1 MAEKSRSLSWAAV
14 CICRVASPDS
24 PFYTQTYMSSRTYT
38 EDEVQDLTDRVF
50 LLKERLEAGK
60 IRFASQELADGFRHS
75 YEAIRLRTDGKVDP
89 ASLDGRIRAM
99 TLAIIAMK
107 QRDDAKK
114 SVSLARVQEEYFSF
128 LFREFGWLYDQMM
141 KAEATPAA
149 AAEITSRH
157 DDIMQNLAEALPE
170 MVDVVREFW
179 SSVGDA
185 AGYHIQDSQQ
195 LKAVFAGD
203 IFPAHWENAVSTAG
217 LYVDT
222 IILPCPIT
230 RLGAMLKAA
239 PSGQLIKLVIKHV
252 LTAMTYRDIALA
264 DVDPPVAMIV
274 PNPDDADDDD
284 RKELIARATPAMCA
298 HARYLFDRTFA
309 SIEELHEFCVHLKTI
324 EQVVKAV
331 KRADRLIFDTDW
343 GNDPREQLAR
353 SMKEN
358 AHLPG
363 MDESNAG
370 YHLFASSISR
380 MPQALGAQQAAHH
393 FHGSPLINAETSW
406 LHYTW
411 LLEYQG
417 GHRDDDL
424 TGRHSMHVVRALV
437 AEAYNNLEWLGNVP
451 PETVLEIRRRG
462 LADDLRELLGQGVS
476 NLIGINPDNYFRTA
490 DQVVENLDTAFRK
503 HQEALREARSKK
515 LKLYGIDVGAC
526 TATGAV
532 AVAAA
537 LTGNVTLGAIS
548 GILGVAGLPNLREIK
563 TKFKQI
569 AAEDKARRE
578 SPTGLLFRHVNRH

>member
-1 MAEKSRSLSWAAV
+1 
-14 CICRVASPDS
+14 
-24 PFYTQTYMSSRTYT
+24 MSSRTYT

-50 LLKERLEAGK
+50 LLNEQLEAGK
-60 IRFASQELADGFRHS
+60 IWFASQELADGFRS
-75 YEAIRLRTDGKVDP
+75 SCEAIRLRPDGKVDP
-89 ASLDGRIRAM
+89 TSLDGRVRAM
-99 TLAIIAMK
+99 TLGIIAMK
-107 QRDDAKK
+107 QRDEAKR
-114 SVSLARVQEEYFSF
+114 SISLARVQEEYFGY
-128 LFREFGWLYDQMM
+128 LFREFGWLYDQMK

-157 DDIMQNLAEALPE
+157 DEMMPKLAKSLPE

-185 AGYHIQDSQQ
+185 AGYHLQDSQQ
-195 LKAVFAGD
+195 LKAIFAGD
-203 IFPAHWENAVSTAG
+203 IFPAYRENAVSTAG

-239 PSGQLIKLVIKHV
+239 PSAQLIKLVIKHV

-264 DVDPPVAMIV
+264 DVDPPIAMII

-284 RKELIARATPAMCA
+284 RKGLIVQATPAICA
-298 HARYLFDRTFA
+298 HARYLFNRTFE
-309 SIEELHEFCVHLKTI
+309 SIEELNEFSVHLKTI
-324 EQVVKAV
+324 EQVAKAL
-331 KRADRLIFDTDW
+331 KRPDRLIFDTDW
-343 GNDPREQLAR
+343 GNDPREQIAR
-353 SMKEN
+353 SLKEN

-363 MDESNAG
+363 MAAPNAG
-370 YHLFASSISR
+370 YHLFASSIGR
-380 MPQALGAQQAAHH
+380 MLQALGAQQAARH
-393 FHGSPLINAETSW
+393 FRGSPFINAETSW

-417 GHRDDDL
+417 GRRDDDL
-424 TGRHSMHVVRALV
+424 TDRHSMHVVRALV
-437 AEAYNNLEWLGNVP
+437 AESHNNLEWLGNVP
-451 PETVLEIRRRG
+451 PETVLEIRKRG

-490 DQVVENLDTAFRK
+490 DQVVENLDAAFRK
-503 HQEALREARSKK
+503 HQEALREAKSKK
-515 LKLYGIDVGAC
+515 LKLYGIDVSAC

-537 LTGNVTLGAIS
+537 LTDNSALGAIA
-548 GILGVAGLPNLREIK
+548 GVLGVVGLPNLREIK

-569 AAEDKARRE
+569 AAEDKAHRE
-578 SPTGLLFRHVNRH
+578 SPTGLLFKHVKRH

>member
-1 MAEKSRSLSWAAV
+1 
-14 CICRVASPDS
+14 
-24 PFYTQTYMSSRTYT
+24 MSSRTYT

-50 LLKERLEAGK
+50 LLKEQLEAGK
-60 IRFASQELADGFRHS
+60 MRFVSQELADGFRRS
-75 YEAIRLRTDGKVDP
+75 YEAIRLRPDGKVDP
-89 ASLDGRIRAM
+89 TSLDGRIRAM

-114 SVSLARVQEEYFSF
+114 SLSLARVQEEYFEF
-128 LFREFGWLYDQMM
+128 LFREFGWLYDQMK
-141 KAEATPAA
+141 KAEATPMA

-157 DDIMQNLAEALPE
+157 DDMMQNLAEALPE

-179 SSVGDA
+179 SSVGEV
-185 AGYHIQDSQQ
+185 AGYHLQDSQQ

-264 DVDPPVAMIV
+264 DVDPPIAMIV

-284 RKELIARATPAMCA
+284 REGLIVRATPAICA
-298 HARYLFDRTFA
+298 HARYLFDRNFE
-309 SIEELHEFCVHLKTI
+309 SIEEIREFCVRLKTI
-324 EQVVKAV
+324 EQVLKAL
-331 KRADRLIFDTDW
+331 KRPDRLIFDTKW
-343 GNDPREQLAR
+343 GKDPLKQLVM
-353 SMKEN
+353 SLKEN
-358 AHLPG
+358 THFPG
-363 MDESNAG
+363 MDGEHAG
-370 YHLFASSISR
+370 YLVFASSIGR
-380 MPQALGAQQAAHH
+380 MPQAFGAQQAAQH
-393 FHGSPLINAETSW
+393 FRGSPFINAETSW

-417 GHRDDDL
+417 GRRDDDL
-424 TGRHSMHVVRALV
+424 TTRHSMHVVRALV
-437 AEAYNNLEWLGNVP
+437 AEAHDNLEWLGNVP
-451 PETVLEIRRRG
+451 PETVLEIRKRG
-462 LADDLRELLGQGVS
+462 LADDLRQLLGHGVS
-476 NLIGINPDNYFRTA
+476 NLIGIDPDNYFRSA
-490 DQVVENLDTAFRK
+490 DQVVDNLDTAFRE
-503 HQEALREARSKK
+503 HQKALREARNKK

-548 GILGVAGLPNLREIK
+548 GVLGVAGLPNLKDIK

-578 SPTGLLFRHVNRH
+578 SPTGLLFRHVKRH